1 MKIKAVMIDFD
12 GTLANTN
19 EVIIKSFQ
27 HTYRTFLGREE
38 DVDKIKASF
47 GEPLRV
53 TMGKVFGEEYKD
65 EAVNVYRSF
74 QNGRFGNLIE
84 TFPGM
89 DILVKRLK
97 KSGYKVAVVT
107 SRIEASA
114 LEGLE
119 KFGLTG
125 ELDAITTINNIT
137 RHKPDPES
145 INVTLEALGMRP
157 EEAVM
162 IGDSRFDI
170 MCAQNAG
177 CRSIL
182 VDWSVAGENERN
194 RLKADYI
201 AKNAEDI
208 FDWINEN

>member
-47 GEPLRV
+47 GEPLRI
-53 TMGKVFGEEYKD
+53 TMGKVFGKEYED

-84 TFPGM
+84 VFPGM
-89 DILVKRLK
+89 DSLVKKLK

-107 SRIEASA
+107 SRMKQSA
-114 LEGLE
+114 LDGLE

-125 ELDAITTINNIT
+125 ELDVITTINDIT

-145 INVTLEALGMRP
+145 INVTLKALGVGP
-157 EEAVM
+157 DEAVM

-170 MCAQNAG
+170 LCAQNAD

-182 VDWSVAGENERN
+182 VDWSVMGAEERAN
-194 RLKADYI
+194 IKADYI
-201 AKNAEDI
+201 GQNAEDI
-208 FDWINEN
+208 FNWINEN